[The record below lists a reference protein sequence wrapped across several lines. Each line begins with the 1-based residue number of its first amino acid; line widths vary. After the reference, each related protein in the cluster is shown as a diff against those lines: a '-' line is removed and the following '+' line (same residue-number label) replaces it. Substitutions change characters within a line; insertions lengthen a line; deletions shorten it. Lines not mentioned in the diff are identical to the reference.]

1 MLAINLIIVLLLVA
15 ANAFFVAAEFSLVAV
30 RPTRIQQLK
39 EAGSSGAAVVES
51 LLKDLDRILSGVQV
65 GITIAS
71 LLLGWFGEL
80 TLARV
85 FEPLLRGLEVPW
97 AAAVAHTL
105 AVTAALLAITT
116 LHVVLGELVPK
127 SMALQRAEK
136 IALLIARPMAVFM
149 LTFGPLIRLFDSA
162 SNWLLRSMGFHAGA
176 AHALVRTAEELRLLL
191 EQVREYGVLDRK
203 QARMLEGA
211 LELGELQVRQ
221 VMVPRTAIV
230 GLPVGAS
237 LEQAVAVVRQQP
249 RSRYLVYEGASDQ
262 VVGVLHRKDLFLC
275 LSERLERVERGEL
288 PAPFELRSLVRE
300 AFFVPENKP
309 LAELLE
315 DFRRKRL
322 HVAVVVDEF
331 GSVQGMATLTDVV
344 ETIVGEVRDEHEA
357 VPAPAPPTEGELV
370 LDGRTSL
377 LDLEHQHRIELPAG
391 PGFETLA
398 GFVLNRL
405 GFIPQGG
412 ECFLHDGLRFTVVEM
427 DGRRVARVKIE
438 QIQSP
443 VTFGESPPSG

>member
-30 RPTRIQQLK
+30 RSTRIQQLK

-80 TLARV
+80 TLAGE

-105 AVTAALLAITT
+105 AVTAALMAITT

-162 SNWLLRSMGFHAGA
+162 SNWLLRSMGFRAGA
-176 AHALVRTAEELRLLL
+176 AHALVRTAEEFRLLL
-191 EQVREYGVLDRK
+191 NQVRQHGVLDRK

-221 VMVPRTAIV
+221 VMAPRTAIV
-230 GLPVGAS
+230 GLPASAS
-237 LEQAVAVVRQQP
+237 LEQAVALVRQQP
-249 RSRYLVYEGASDQ
+249 RSRYLVYEGTSDQ
-262 VVGVLHRKDLFLC
+262 VVGVLHRKDLFLS

-288 PAPFELRSLVRE
+288 PAPLELRSLVRE
-300 AFFVPENKP
+300 AFFVPETKP

-331 GSVQGMATLTDVV
+331 GSVQGMVTLTDVV

-357 VPAPAPPTEGELV
+357 VPAPAPLTEGELV

-443 VTFGESPPSG
+443 VTPAESPPSG